1 LSNQKQSESVES
13 VRSVWTRTLRNEVLR
28 VGKRLARVGAVGVW
42 LATFGNADGSRCFPG
57 RDKLAGLTGF
67 SEESVSRC
75 LQVLEAAGMISGK
88 RRPNNNAEYQLMVPT
103 SRPDWDAVLHIVEN
117 TRQKHARALQKLRE
131 VEART
136 ASGDAI
142 RTASPAGVP
151 DSVPGG
157 GSGPRPR
164 TPSEIP
170 DSVRGHP
177 RTASPD
183 ANRTA
188 SPAGGTQTPT
198 YGRYPLTHP
207 EAADLSPQPQVRV
220 GARGENDLS
229 PGASEPTGET
239 GADRRCAC
247 GHRIVRPD
255 RDRCGGCIKDD
266 RSAAEQEAQRLQRA
280 EQLQRDIAA
289 ANEVLGGERPG
300 RPLVPVPGQGR
311 PQQDRP
317 PRPLTMTAIDGG
329 RAAEDQA
336 QAAPPVVRQQQ
347 RAVGDSCEP

>member
-1 LSNQKQSESVES
+1 
-13 VRSVWTRTLRNEVLR
+13 
-28 VGKRLARVGAVGVW
+28 
-42 LATFGNADGSRCFPG
+42 
-57 RDKLAGLTGF
+57 
-67 SEESVSRC
+67 
-75 LQVLEAAGMISGK
+75 
-88 RRPNNNAEYQLMVPT
+88 
-103 SRPDWDAVLHIVEN
+103 
-117 TRQKHARALQKLRE
+117 
-131 VEART
+131 
-136 ASGDAI
+136 
-142 RTASPAGVP
+142 
-151 DSVPGG
+151 
-157 GSGPRPR
+157 
-164 TPSEIP
+164 
-170 DSVRGHP
+170 
-177 RTASPD
+177 
-183 ANRTA
+183 
-188 SPAGGTQTPT
+188 
-198 YGRYPLTHP
+198 
-207 EAADLSPQPQVRV
+207 V

-329 RAAEDQA
+329 RTPDTQA
-336 QAAPPVVRQQQ
+336 QHQDRPSTPATAPP
-347 RAVGDSCEP
+347 RAAGDS